1 MIKGHNVLKI
11 DFFGVY
17 KSRLKRNSLS
27 KEMRKYQKAI
37 LKNEDHFN
45 VCFNFHIKVTI
56 SITVLIFLKYKKLKG
71 ISLFSLF
78 F

>member
-37 LKNEDHFN
+37 LKNEDHFK
-45 VCFNFHIKVTI
+45 C
-56 SITVLIFLKYKKLKG
+56 
-71 ISLFSLF
+71 LF
-78 F
+78 